1 MTRRT
6 QWTVSAVVA
15 LALLT
20 VGYLFGLL
28 TPSLRAPGDSS
39 PEAGF
44 ARDMSVHHAQA
55 VQMSMIAAAKAT
67 DPSIRGL
74 AQDIA
79 LTQQG
84 QIGMMSIW
92 LQDWHLN
99 PTGSQPR
106 MAWMPEGS
114 SELVNGLMP
123 GMATED
129 QLNQLM
135 NAQGKQ
141 VDTLYCQLML
151 RHHLGG
157 IHMAEGLLAVS
168 HNTEV
173 RTLAQTMLVG
183 QQGEVGDL
191 QNYLQQL
198 GAKPLPS

>member
-1 MTRRT
+1 M
-6 QWTVSAVVA
+6 VA

-28 TPSLRAPGDSS
+28 TPSLRAPGDNS

-67 DPSIRGL
+67 DPAIRGL

-79 LTQQG
+79 LTQQA

-129 QLNQLM
+129 QLNRLM

-141 VDTLYCQLML
+141 VDILFCQLML

-173 RTLAQTMLVG
+173 RTLAETMLVG